1 MEFKETK
8 VGEKEKSLEKKE
20 KQENIEKDEL

>member
-1 MEFKETK
+1 MKFKETK
-8 VGEKEKSLEKKE
+8 VGVKEKFAENKE